1 MSQALKPETVPEP
14 VPDAWSKLPPRP
26 STPQLRGEAPD
37 PTGQV
42 GADAESYPLEKIDP
56 ADAELFAANEHHGY
70 FARLRRDDPVHYTA
84 ESYFGAY
91 WSVTKFDDI
100 VTVEKD
106 PET

>member
-1 MSQALKPETVPEP
+1 MHGRSC
-14 VPDAWSKLPPRP
+14 PRARRRRNCGARRL
-26 STPQLRGEAPD
+26 SRRGR
-37 PTGQV
+37 G